1 MSFIIWALCCPKYTT
16 FRVTSM
22 CGGREESQA
31 EMGTLIRWEQ
41 KGGTIQ
47 RGREGEEEREREAD
61 RDEDFTESLN

>member
-16 FRVTSM
+16 FPVISM

-41 KGGTIQ
+41 KGGTLQ
-47 RGREGEEEREREAD
+47 RGREGEGEREAD